1 MAQKKRYLPR
11 YQSAL
16 AGVSLLVA
24 ERRLRKKTG
33 ARLASPLGYMGKR
46 LLAKRVRARSP
57 TGMAI
62 RLGSHLAR
70 QRLRQRLFPKQ
81 APKQAAKQVSNKKRA
96 AERLPKGKKGAL
108 PEAKAQE
115 IKVSEVPQEGGQ
127 QEGGS
132 R

>member
-1 MAQKKRYLPR
+1 MAHKKRFLPR

-24 ERRLRKKTG
+24 QRRLRKKTG
-33 ARLASPLGYMGKR
+33 ATLASPLGYMGKR
-46 LLAKRVRARSP
+46 LLTKRVRARSP
-57 TGMAI
+57 TGLAI

-70 QRLRQRLFPKQ
+70 QRIRQRLFPKQ
-81 APKQAAKQVSNKKRA
+81 AAKQTSNKKQA
-96 AERLPKGKKGAL
+96 AERLPKAARGAL
-108 PEAKAQE
+108 PEARSQE
-115 IKVSEVPQEGGQ
+115 KMTSEVPQEGGQ